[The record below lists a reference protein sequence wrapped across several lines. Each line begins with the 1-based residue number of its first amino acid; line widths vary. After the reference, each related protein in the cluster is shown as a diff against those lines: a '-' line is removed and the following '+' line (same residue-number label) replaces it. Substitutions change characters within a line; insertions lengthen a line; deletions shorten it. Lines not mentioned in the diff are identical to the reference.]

1 MLQKLRKKQ
10 CLIVSKYGVN
20 RCDSL
25 RVTLNMSQWEW
36 NKAVQYGK
44 LNKKQLKHR
53 ALIWIKRKN
62 KKANHIK
69 YRKI

>member
-20 RCDSL
+20 RRDSL

-36 NKAVQYGK
+36 NKAVQDGK
-44 LNKKQLKHR
+44 INKKQLKHR
-53 ALIWIKRKN
+53 ALIWIKIKN
-62 KKANHIK
+62 KKTNHIK
-69 YRKI
+69 CKKI